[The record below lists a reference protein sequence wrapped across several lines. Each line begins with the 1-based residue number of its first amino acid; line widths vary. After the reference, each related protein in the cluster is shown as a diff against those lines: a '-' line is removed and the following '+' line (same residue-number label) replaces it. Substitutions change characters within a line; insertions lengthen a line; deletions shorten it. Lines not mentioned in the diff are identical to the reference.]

1 MKVGYKTVD
10 EWEALLGEQVRN
22 TRIAKEFDQK
32 HLSQVANVSVGAIS
46 SLERGSGSSLRT
58 LVAVIR
64 ALDRTDWLES
74 LAPSPSISPL
84 QALRAKERLPRKR
97 VRVRRSEPSSP

>member
-1 MKVGYKTVD
+1 MEVGYRTVA
-10 EWEALLGEQVRN
+10 EWEGLVGEQVRN
-22 TRIAKEFDQK
+22 ARIAKEFDQK
-32 HLSQVANVSVGAIS
+32 RLSQVANVSVGAIS
-46 SLERGSGSSLRT
+46 SLERGSGSSLKT

-84 QALRAKERLPRKR
+84 QALRAKEGLPRKR
-97 VRVRRSEPSSP
+97 VRVRRSKPASP

>member
-1 MKVGYKTVD
+1 VFVGERTV
-10 EWEALLGEQVRN
+10 EGWEALLGEQVRN
-22 TRIAKEFDQK
+22 ARIARELDQK
-32 HLSQVANVSVGAIS
+32 HLSQLANVSVGAIS
-46 SLERGSGSSLRT
+46 NLERGAGSSLST

-84 QALRAKERLPRKR
+84 QALRAKERSPRRR
-97 VRVRRSEPSSP
+97 VRVRRPKTAST